1 MAIFAAKLCC
11 LFLFMINPFKKTYS
25 VKELNLFRF
34 FSKNFLF
41 ETLTKEEM
49 AVFIPYLHLRN
60 YAQNEAVFF
69 RNDPSRALY
78 IVKTGRVTINI
89 DVADKFEFLKFAK
102 PSESFGN
109 NALLENTTRVY
120 NAIVDSDYCDLYV
133 LPQVNIMDIFE
144 SNVIIR
150 AKMLTALS
158 QMYNQ
163 STVNLFKAYQ
173 STFGFFDL
181 SQAYTDEIKI

>member
-1 MAIFAAKLCC
+1 
-11 LFLFMINPFKKTYS
+11 MINPFRKTYS
-25 VKELNLFRF
+25 VKEMNLFRF
-34 FSKNFLF
+34 FSKNYLF
-41 ETLTKEEM
+41 AKLTQEEM

-60 YAQNEAVFF
+60 YVQNEAVFF

-78 IVKTGRVTINI
+78 IVKTGRVMINI
-89 DVADKFEFLKFAK
+89 DVADKFEFLKFAR

-133 LPQVNIMDIFE
+133 LPQVNILEIFE
-144 SNVIIR
+144 SHVVIR

-158 QMYNQ
+158 ELYNQ
-163 STVNLFKAYQ
+163 RTLNLFKAYQ

-181 SQAYTDEIKI
+181 SQAYMDEMNM

>member
-1 MAIFAAKLCC
+1 MN
-11 LFLFMINPFKKTYS
+11 NPFKKSYS

-34 FSKNFLF
+34 LSKNFLF
-41 ETLTKEEM
+41 EKLTKEEVAM
-49 AVFIPYLHLRN
+49 FIPYLHIRN
-60 YAQNEAVFF
+60 YQKEEAIFF

-78 IVKTGRVTINI
+78 IVKTGRVSINI

-102 PSESFGN
+102 PSDSFGN
-109 NALLENTTRVY
+109 NALLAETTRVY
-120 NAIVDSDYCDLYV
+120 NAVVDSDYCDLYV
-133 LPQVNIMDIFE
+133 IPQVNIMEIFDAH
-144 SNVIIR
+144 IAIR

-158 QMYNQ
+158 EMYNQ

-181 SQAYTDEIKI
+181 SQAYTDDLKI

>member
-1 MAIFAAKLCC
+1 
-11 LFLFMINPFKKTYS
+11 
-25 VKELNLFRF
+25 
-34 FSKNFLF
+34 
-41 ETLTKEEM
+41 M

-60 YAQNEAVFF
+60 YVQNEAVFF

-78 IVKTGRVTINI
+78 IVKTGRVMINI
-89 DVADKFEFLKFAK
+89 DVADKFEFLKFAR

-133 LPQVNIMDIFE
+133 LPQVNIFEIFE
-144 SNVIIR
+144 SNVVIR
-150 AKMLTALS
+150 AKVLTALS
-158 QMYNQ
+158 ELYNQ
-163 STVNLFKAYQ
+163 RTLNLFKAYQ

-181 SQAYTDEIKI
+181 SQAYMDEMNM

>member
-1 MAIFAAKLCC
+1 MN
-11 LFLFMINPFKKTYS
+11 NPFKKTYS
-25 VKELNLFRF
+25 IKEMNLFRF
-34 FSKNFLF
+34 FSKNYLF
-41 ETLTKEEM
+41 EKLTQEEM

-60 YAQNEAVFF
+60 YVQNEAVFF

-78 IVKTGRVTINI
+78 IVKTGRVMINI
-89 DVADKFEFLKFAK
+89 DVADKFEFLKFAR

-133 LPQVNIMDIFE
+133 LPQVNILEIFE
-144 SNVIIR
+144 ANVVIR
-150 AKMLTALS
+150 AKMITALS
-158 QMYNQ
+158 ELYNQ
-163 STVNLFKAYQ
+163 RTLNLFKAYQ

-181 SQAYTDEIKI
+181 SQAYLDEMNM